1 MTFHGNDEELLNQ
14 LKVCVTSA
22 LKTYFKLNAT
32 YPNKII
38 VYRDGVGDGQIEYV
52 KEVSFFTMLLHIE
65 RREVPWTKPF
75 SLDFPDNDELSILH
89 QMSP

>member
-1 MTFHGNDEELLNQ
+1 MPSKSHSSVNSNLSTFSPQQLTRFTSKVTFHGNDEELLNQ

-38 VYRDGVGDGQIEYV
+38 VYRDGVGDRQIEYV
-52 KEVSFFTMLLHIE
+52 KEVSFFTKFYF
-65 RREVPWTKPF
+65 T
-75 SLDFPDNDELSILH
+75 
-89 QMSP
+89 